1 MDVLFTR
8 NIILIFKKILYFPC
22 SFSNDISCLMFLL
35 TCVYHLVFIVI
46 NRLREEVVK
55 INKAAGDEKLH

>member
-1 MDVLFTR
+1 MFCLQET
-8 NIILIFKKILYFPC
+8 LIFKKILYFPC

-35 TCVYHLVFIVI
+35 TCVYHLVFTVI
-46 NRLREEVVK
+46 NTLREEVVK